1 MWTIGIYA
9 FLTLLYVGSYFA
21 PAVPPTPIQIGIFD
35 ILIYGGVPVLAY
47 FAKRRKRGNDLEETV

>member
-9 FLTLLYVGSYFA
+9 FLTLFYVGSYFA
-21 PAVPPTPIQIGIFD
+21 PAVPSTPMQIGIFG

-47 FAKRRKRGNDLEETV
+47 FAERRKRGSDLEETV